1 MNKNLSSPEH
11 SATNK
16 SLTEDSS
23 FMEAAMEISAPLPY
37 VKFLAEPT
45 EKLREELQHA
55 TGEIKYGGTNN
66 YMFQAFLQENNEALQ
81 NLICSVLHLDP
92 SSVVSIEITNPI
104 LLGKFIENKTFI
116 LDIKALMNNQT
127 VINLEM
133 QIEDQHNWPE
143 RSLGYLCRSFDN
155 LNTGDEYRTVKPA
168 IHIGFLD
175 FHLFKDAPEFHAV
188 YKLLNTKNMHSYT
201 DKFSLHVID
210 LRHIELAT
218 EEDKAYQTDVW
229 AAFFKAKTWEE
240 MRMLAEKKPGLQSS
254 VETLYQLNSDEQIRE
269 TLDRFVRAQRREQG
283 YLDTIS
289 EQQDTIS
296 EQQDTISEQQ
306 ERLSVQE
313 DTISEQQEKLSTQ
326 ENTISSLEQEN
337 AALRAELEALRTQK

>member
-16 SLTEDSS
+16 SLTEDPS

-66 YMFQAFLQENNEALQ
+66 YMFQAFLQENNEALR

-289 EQQDTIS
+289 EQQERISSQENTIS
-296 EQQDTISEQQ
+296 EQQG
-306 ERLSVQE
+306 RLSA
-313 DTISEQQEKLSTQ
+313 Q
-326 ENTISSLEQEN
+326 ENTISSLEQEV
-337 AALRAELEALRTQK
+337 AALRAELEALRAQK

>member
-1 MNKNLSSPEH
+1 
-11 SATNK
+11 
-16 SLTEDSS
+16 
-23 FMEAAMEISAPLPY
+23 
-37 VKFLAEPT
+37 
-45 EKLREELQHA
+45 
-55 TGEIKYGGTNN
+55 
-66 YMFQAFLQENNEALQ
+66 
-81 NLICSVLHLDP
+81 
-92 SSVVSIEITNPI
+92 
-104 LLGKFIENKTFI
+104 
-116 LDIKALMNNQT
+116 MNNQT
-127 VINLEM
+127 VKNLEM

-143 RSLGYLCRSFDN
+143 RSLGYICRSFDN

-218 EEDKAYQTDVW
+218 EENKAYQTDVW

-254 VETLYQLNSDEQIRE
+254 VETLYQLNSVEQIRE

-289 EQQDTIS
+289 EQQERISSQENTIS
-296 EQQDTISEQQ
+296 EQQG
-306 ERLSVQE
+306 RLSA
-313 DTISEQQEKLSTQ
+313 Q
-326 ENTISSLEQEN
+326 ENTISSLEQEV
-337 AALRAELEALRTQK
+337 AALRAELEALRAQK

>member
-1 MNKNLSSPEH
+1 MNKNLSSPGH
-11 SATNK
+11 SATNT
-16 SLTEDSS
+16 SLTEESS

-104 LLGKFIENKTFI
+104 LLGKFVENKTFI

-188 YKLLNTKNMHSYT
+188 YKLLNTKNLHSYT
-201 DKFSLHVID
+201 DRFSLHVID
-210 LRHIELAT
+210 LKHIDLAT

-289 EQQDTIS
+289 EQQERIS
-296 EQQDTISEQQ
+296 S
-306 ERLSVQE
+306 
-313 DTISEQQEKLSTQ
+313 Q
-326 ENTISSLEQEN
+326 ENTISSLEQEV
-337 AALRAELEALRTQK
+337 AALRAELEALRAQK

>member
-1 MNKNLSSPEH
+1 MNKNLSSPGH
-11 SATNK
+11 SATNT
-16 SLTEDSS
+16 SLTEESS

-66 YMFQAFLQENNEALQ
+66 YMFQAFLQENNEALR

-289 EQQDTIS
+289 EQQERIS
-296 EQQDTISEQQ
+296 S
-306 ERLSVQE
+306 
-313 DTISEQQEKLSTQ
+313 Q
-326 ENTISSLEQEN
+326 ENTISSLEQEV
-337 AALRAELEALRTQK
+337 AALRAELEALRAQK

>member
-1 MNKNLSSPEH
+1 MCTCK
-11 SATNK
+11 
-16 SLTEDSS
+16 
-23 FMEAAMEISAPLPY
+23 
-37 VKFLAEPT
+37 
-45 EKLREELQHA
+45 A
-55 TGEIKYGGTNN
+55 TGTLKRPKT
-66 YMFQAFLQENNEALQ
+66 
-81 NLICSVLHLDP
+81 P
-92 SSVVSIEITNPI
+92 SPVV
-104 LLGKFIENKTFI
+104 
-116 LDIKALMNNQT
+116 
-127 VINLEM
+127 
-133 QIEDQHNWPE
+133 H
-143 RSLGYLCRSFDN
+143 LCRSFDN

-188 YKLLNTKNMHSYT
+188 YQLLNMKNMHAYT

-210 LRHIELAT
+210 LKHIDLAT

-289 EQQDTIS
+289 EQQERIS
-296 EQQDTISEQQ
+296 S
-306 ERLSVQE
+306 
-313 DTISEQQEKLSTQ
+313 Q
-326 ENTISSLEQEN
+326 ENTISSLEQEV
-337 AALRAELEALRTQK
+337 AALRAELEALRAQK

>member
-66 YMFQAFLQENNEALQ
+66 YMFQAFLQENNEALR

-188 YKLLNTKNMHSYT
+188 YQLLNTKNMHSYT

-210 LRHIELAT
+210 LRHIDLAT

-240 MRMLAEKKPGLQSS
+240 MRMLTEKKPGLQSS

-289 EQQDTIS
+289 GQEARISSQENTIS
-296 EQQDTISEQQ
+296 EQQG
-306 ERLSVQE
+306 RLSA
-313 DTISEQQEKLSTQ
+313 Q
-326 ENTISSLEQEN
+326 ENTISSLEQEV
-337 AALRAELEALRTQK
+337 AALRAELEALRAQK

>member
-1 MNKNLSSPEH
+1 MYKNLSSPEH
-11 SATNK
+11 SATNT

-66 YMFQAFLQENNEALQ
+66 YMFQAFLQENNEALR

-210 LRHIELAT
+210 LRHIDLAT

-254 VETLYQLNSDEQIRE
+254 VETLYQLNCDEQIRE

-289 EQQDTIS
+289 EQQERISSQENTIS
-296 EQQDTISEQQ
+296 EQQG
-306 ERLSVQE
+306 RLSA
-313 DTISEQQEKLSTQ
+313 Q
-326 ENTISSLEQEN
+326 ENTISSLEQEV
-337 AALRAELEALRTQK
+337 AALRAELEALRAQK

>member
-1 MNKNLSSPEH
+1 MNKNLSSPGH
-11 SATNK
+11 SATNT
-16 SLTEDSS
+16 SLTEESS

-66 YMFQAFLQENNEALQ
+66 YMFQAFLQENNEALR

-188 YKLLNTKNMHSYT
+188 YQLLNMKNMHAYT

-210 LRHIELAT
+210 LKHIDLAT

-289 EQQDTIS
+289 EQQERISSQENTIS
-296 EQQDTISEQQ
+296 EQQG
-306 ERLSVQE
+306 RLSA
-313 DTISEQQEKLSTQ
+313 Q
-326 ENTISSLEQEN
+326 ENTISSLEQEV
-337 AALRAELEALRTQK
+337 AALRAELEALRAQK

>member
-11 SATNK
+11 SATNT

-66 YMFQAFLQENNEALQ
+66 YMFQAFLQENNEALR

-289 EQQDTIS
+289 EQQERISSQENTIS
-296 EQQDTISEQQ
+296 EQQG
-306 ERLSVQE
+306 RLSA
-313 DTISEQQEKLSTQ
+313 Q
-326 ENTISSLEQEN
+326 ENTISSLEQEV
-337 AALRAELEALRTQK
+337 AALRAELEALRAQK

>member
-11 SATNK
+11 SATNT

-66 YMFQAFLQENNEALQ
+66 YMFQAFLQENNEALR

-133 QIEDQHNWPE
+133 QIEDQYNWPE

-210 LRHIELAT
+210 LRHIDLAT

-289 EQQDTIS
+289 EQQERISSQENTIS
-296 EQQDTISEQQ
+296 EQQG
-306 ERLSVQE
+306 RLSA
-313 DTISEQQEKLSTQ
+313 Q
-326 ENTISSLEQEN
+326 ENTISSLEQEV
-337 AALRAELEALRTQK
+337 AALRAELEALRAQK

>member
-1 MNKNLSSPEH
+1 
-11 SATNK
+11 
-16 SLTEDSS
+16 
-23 FMEAAMEISAPLPY
+23 MEISAPLPY
-37 VKFLAEPT
+37 VKFLTEPT
-45 EKLREELQHA
+45 EKLREELKHA

-66 YMFQAFLQENNEALQ
+66 YMFQAFLQENNEALR

-175 FHLFKDAPEFHAV
+175 YHHFKDAPEFHAL

-229 AAFFKAKTWEE
+229 AA
-240 MRMLAEKKPGLQSS
+240 
-254 VETLYQLNSDEQIRE
+254 
-269 TLDRFVRAQRREQG
+269 
-283 YLDTIS
+283 
-289 EQQDTIS
+289 
-296 EQQDTISEQQ
+296 
-306 ERLSVQE
+306 
-313 DTISEQQEKLSTQ
+313 
-326 ENTISSLEQEN
+326 
-337 AALRAELEALRTQK
+337 

>member
-16 SLTEDSS
+16 SLTEESS

-66 YMFQAFLQENNEALQ
+66 YMFQAFLQENNEALR

-289 EQQDTIS
+289 EQQERISSQENTIS
-296 EQQDTISEQQ
+296 EQQG
-306 ERLSVQE
+306 RLSA
-313 DTISEQQEKLSTQ
+313 Q
-326 ENTISSLEQEN
+326 ENTISSLEQEV
-337 AALRAELEALRTQK
+337 AALRAELEALRAQK

>member
-16 SLTEDSS
+16 SHTEDSS

-66 YMFQAFLQENNEALQ
+66 YMFQAFLQENNEALR

-92 SSVVSIEITNPI
+92 SSVVSIEIPNPI

-210 LRHIELAT
+210 LRHIDLAT

-254 VETLYQLNSDEQIRE
+254 VETLYKLNCDEQIRE

-289 EQQDTIS
+289 EQQERISSQENTIS
-296 EQQDTISEQQ
+296 EQQG
-306 ERLSVQE
+306 RLSA
-313 DTISEQQEKLSTQ
+313 Q
-326 ENTISSLEQEN
+326 ENTISSLEQEV
-337 AALRAELEALRTQK
+337 AALRAELEALRAQK

>member
-11 SATNK
+11 SATNT
-16 SLTEDSS
+16 SLTEASS

-66 YMFQAFLQENNEALQ
+66 YMFQAFLQENNEALR

-188 YKLLNTKNMHSYT
+188 YQLLNMKNMHAYT

-210 LRHIELAT
+210 LKHIDLAT

-254 VETLYQLNSDEQIRE
+254 VETLYQLNCDEQIRE

-289 EQQDTIS
+289 EQQERISSQENTIS
-296 EQQDTISEQQ
+296 EQQG
-306 ERLSVQE
+306 RLSA
-313 DTISEQQEKLSTQ
+313 Q
-326 ENTISSLEQEN
+326 ENTISSLEQEV
-337 AALRAELEALRTQK
+337 AALRAELEALRAQK

>member
-1 MNKNLSSPEH
+1 MNKNLSSPEL

-55 TGEIKYGGTNN
+55 TGEIKCGGTNN
-66 YMFQAFLQENNEALQ
+66 YMFQAFLQENNEALR

-210 LRHIELAT
+210 LRHIELST

-289 EQQDTIS
+289 EQQERISSQENTIS
-296 EQQDTISEQQ
+296 EQQG
-306 ERLSVQE
+306 RLSA
-313 DTISEQQEKLSTQ
+313 Q
-326 ENTISSLEQEN
+326 ENTISSLEQEV
-337 AALRAELEALRTQK
+337 AALRAELEALRAQK

>member
-66 YMFQAFLQENNEALQ
+66 YMFQAFLQENNEALR

-155 LNTGDEYRTVKPA
+155 LNTGDEYRTAKAA

-289 EQQDTIS
+289 EQQERISSQENTIS
-296 EQQDTISEQQ
+296 EQQG
-306 ERLSVQE
+306 RLSA
-313 DTISEQQEKLSTQ
+313 Q
-326 ENTISSLEQEN
+326 ENTISSLEQEV
-337 AALRAELEALRTQK
+337 AALRAELEALRAQK

>member
-1 MNKNLSSPEH
+1 MNKNLSSPEL

-55 TGEIKYGGTNN
+55 TGEIKCGGTNN
-66 YMFQAFLQENNEALQ
+66 YMFQAFLQENNEALR

-289 EQQDTIS
+289 EQQERISSQENTIS
-296 EQQDTISEQQ
+296 EQQG
-306 ERLSVQE
+306 RLSA
-313 DTISEQQEKLSTQ
+313 Q
-326 ENTISSLEQEN
+326 ENTISSLEQEV
-337 AALRAELEALRTQK
+337 AALRAELEALRAQK

>member
-1 MNKNLSSPEH
+1 MNKNLSSPGH
-11 SATNK
+11 SATNT
-16 SLTEDSS
+16 SLTEASS

-66 YMFQAFLQENNEALQ
+66 YMFQAFLQENNEALR

-289 EQQDTIS
+289 EQQERISSQENTIS
-296 EQQDTISEQQ
+296 EQQG
-306 ERLSVQE
+306 RLSA
-313 DTISEQQEKLSTQ
+313 Q
-326 ENTISSLEQEN
+326 ENTISSLEQEV
-337 AALRAELEALRTQK
+337 AALRAELEALRAQK

>member
-1 MNKNLSSPEH
+1 MNKNLSSPGH
-11 SATNK
+11 SATNT
-16 SLTEDSS
+16 SLTEESS

-66 YMFQAFLQENNEALQ
+66 YMFQAFLQENNEALR

-188 YKLLNTKNMHSYT
+188 YQLLNMKNMHAYT

-210 LRHIELAT
+210 LKHIDLAT

-254 VETLYQLNSDEQIRE
+254 VETLYQLNCDEQIRE

-289 EQQDTIS
+289 EQQERISSQENTIS
-296 EQQDTISEQQ
+296 EQQG
-306 ERLSVQE
+306 RLSA
-313 DTISEQQEKLSTQ
+313 Q
-326 ENTISSLEQEN
+326 ENTISSLEQEV
-337 AALRAELEALRTQK
+337 AALRAELEALRAQK

>member
-1 MNKNLSSPEH
+1 MNKNLSEPEH
-11 SATNK
+11 SATNT

-66 YMFQAFLQENNEALQ
+66 YMFQAFLQENNEALR

-289 EQQDTIS
+289 EQQERISSQENTIS
-296 EQQDTISEQQ
+296 EQQG
-306 ERLSVQE
+306 RLSA
-313 DTISEQQEKLSTQ
+313 Q
-326 ENTISSLEQEN
+326 ENTISSLEQEV
-337 AALRAELEALRTQK
+337 AALRAELEALRAQK

>member
-1 MNKNLSSPEH
+1 MNKNLSSPGH
-11 SATNK
+11 SATNT
-16 SLTEDSS
+16 SLTEESS

-66 YMFQAFLQENNEALQ
+66 YMFQAFLQENNEALR

-188 YKLLNTKNMHSYT
+188 YQLLNMKNMHASVT
-201 DKFSLHVID
+201 FSSDK
-210 LRHIELAT
+210 
-218 EEDKAYQTDVW
+218 
-229 AAFFKAKTWEE
+229 
-240 MRMLAEKKPGLQSS
+240 
-254 VETLYQLNSDEQIRE
+254 
-269 TLDRFVRAQRREQG
+269 
-283 YLDTIS
+283 
-289 EQQDTIS
+289 
-296 EQQDTISEQQ
+296 
-306 ERLSVQE
+306 
-313 DTISEQQEKLSTQ
+313 
-326 ENTISSLEQEN
+326 
-337 AALRAELEALRTQK
+337 

>member
-1 MNKNLSSPEH
+1 MNKNLSSPGH
-11 SATNK
+11 SATNT
-16 SLTEDSS
+16 SLTEESS

-66 YMFQAFLQENNEALQ
+66 YMFQAFLQENNEALR

-289 EQQDTIS
+289 EQQERISSQENTIS
-296 EQQDTISEQQ
+296 EQQG
-306 ERLSVQE
+306 RLSA
-313 DTISEQQEKLSTQ
+313 Q
-326 ENTISSLEQEN
+326 ENTISSLEQEV
-337 AALRAELEALRTQK
+337 AALRAELEALRAQK

>member
-66 YMFQAFLQENNEALQ
+66 YMFQAFLQENNEALR

-188 YKLLNTKNMHSYT
+188 YQLLNMKNMHAYT

-210 LRHIELAT
+210 LKHIDLAT

-254 VETLYQLNSDEQIRE
+254 VETLYQLNCDEQIRE

-289 EQQDTIS
+289 EQQ
-296 EQQDTISEQQ
+296 
-306 ERLSVQE
+306 ERLSAQE

>member
-1 MNKNLSSPEH
+1 MIN
-11 SATNK
+11 
-16 SLTEDSS
+16 
-23 FMEAAMEISAPLPY
+23 
-37 VKFLAEPT
+37 
-45 EKLREELQHA
+45 
-55 TGEIKYGGTNN
+55 YG
-66 YMFQAFLQENNEALQ
+66 
-81 NLICSVLHLDP
+81 
-92 SSVVSIEITNPI
+92 
-104 LLGKFIENKTFI
+104 
-116 LDIKALMNNQT
+116 
-127 VINLEM
+127 
-133 QIEDQHNWPE
+133 NWPE

-210 LRHIELAT
+210 LRHIDLAT

-240 MRMLAEKKPGLQSS
+240 MRMLAERKPDLQSS

-296 EQQDTISEQQ
+296 EQQERLSAQEDTISEQQ
-306 ERLSVQE
+306 EKLSAQE
-313 DTISEQQEKLSTQ
+313 ETISEQQEKLSTQ

>member
-66 YMFQAFLQENNEALQ
+66 YMFQAFLQENNEALR

-254 VETLYQLNSDEQIRE
+254 VETLYQLNSDEKIRE

-289 EQQDTIS
+289 EQQERISSQENTIS
-296 EQQDTISEQQ
+296 EQQG
-306 ERLSVQE
+306 RLSA
-313 DTISEQQEKLSTQ
+313 Q
-326 ENTISSLEQEN
+326 ENTISSLEQEV
-337 AALRAELEALRTQK
+337 AALRAELEALRAQK

>member
-16 SLTEDSS
+16 SLTEESS

-66 YMFQAFLQENNEALQ
+66 YMFQAFLQENNEALR

-289 EQQDTIS
+289 EQQERISSQENTIS
-296 EQQDTISEQQ
+296 EQQG
-306 ERLSVQE
+306 RLSA
-313 DTISEQQEKLSTQ
+313 Q
-326 ENTISSLEQEN
+326 ENTISSLEQEV
-337 AALRAELEALRTQK
+337 AALRAELEALRAQKSITEQD

>member
-66 YMFQAFLQENNEALQ
+66 YMFQAFLQENNEALR

-254 VETLYQLNSDEQIRE
+254 VETLYQLNCDEQIRE

-289 EQQDTIS
+289 EQQERISSQENTIS
-296 EQQDTISEQQ
+296 EQQG
-306 ERLSVQE
+306 RLSA
-313 DTISEQQEKLSTQ
+313 Q
-326 ENTISSLEQEN
+326 ENTISSLEQEV
-337 AALRAELEALRTQK
+337 AALRAELEALRAQK

>member
-1 MNKNLSSPEH
+1 MSMNKNLSSPEH

-66 YMFQAFLQENNEALQ
+66 YMFQAFLQENNEALR

-289 EQQDTIS
+289 EQQERISSQENTIS
-296 EQQDTISEQQ
+296 EQQG
-306 ERLSVQE
+306 RLSA
-313 DTISEQQEKLSTQ
+313 Q
-326 ENTISSLEQEN
+326 ENTISSLEQEV
-337 AALRAELEALRTQK
+337 AALRAELEALRAQK